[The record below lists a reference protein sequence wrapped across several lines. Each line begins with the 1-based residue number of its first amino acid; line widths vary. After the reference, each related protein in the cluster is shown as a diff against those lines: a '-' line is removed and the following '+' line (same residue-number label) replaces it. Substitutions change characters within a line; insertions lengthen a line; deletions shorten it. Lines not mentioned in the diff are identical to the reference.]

1 MNRLLV
7 VIFLLVVGVV
17 ALGIYQGWFT
27 ITSNNSDDKANV
39 NIKIDKDKM
48 QEDEKKAAKKV
59 QDLGH
64 KAKDKA
70 ETASEEIKDKANPPG
85 QPPK

>member
-7 VIFLLVVGVV
+7 VFLLLVVGVV

-27 ITSNNSDDKANV
+27 FSSNNSDDKANI
-39 NIKIDKDKM
+39 NIKVDKDKIK
-48 QEDEKKAAKKV
+48 EDEKKAVKEV

-70 ETASEEIKDKANPPG
+70 ETAAGESKDKANPPEK
-85 QPPK
+85 PPQ